1 MMMDDVIEAAGVAL
15 VLVAIL
21 ATIGALLVAFLI

>member
-1 MMMDDVIEAAGVAL
+1 MMDDVVEAAGLAL
-15 VLVAIL
+15 IVLAIL